1 MDNGRRNYRTRLDF
15 DKVLER
21 VAEFAV
27 GGDAKRS
34 IRESEPYTDSAR
46 VLSDLHLTDG
56 LMDILERGHN
66 PGISSQD
73 DIPAIALRAQ
83 KGGVL
88 FMGEL
93 LHVARALENARR
105 LRDWYQPAEEKAFY
119 GDYLFFDLYSDN
131 ALERQIKDSI
141 LSDTEMDDEASPA
154 LADIRRRIMRQ
165 ESSIRDKLDTIIRS
179 SSTSKYLQEAIVTMR
194 GGRFVVPVK
203 LENRNAI
210 SGLVHDVS
218 SSGSTIFVEPT
229 AVVEANNRIMQ
240 LKAEEQAEIDRI
252 LAAFS
257 ARVQAVSA
265 NLQKSHKAFTQ
276 IDVSLAK
283 ARYALSINAVMPGV
297 NDVGYIDLRRAR
309 HPLIDKNKVVPID
322 VRLGKEFTTLV
333 ITGPNTGGK
342 TVSLKT
348 VGLLTVMACSG
359 IPIPAAPGSEV
370 AVFSRVLADIGDEQS
385 IEQSLSTFSSH
396 ITNVIEILRVA
407 DRNSLVLLDELGA
420 GTDPAEGAA
429 LAEAILERLRKL
441 GCRVFATTHYAEIK
455 LYAMQTEGVQNAS
468 CEFDVQTLNPIY
480 HLSIGVPGR
489 SNALL
494 ICERLGL
501 DPDIIEDA
509 RYGMAVEDRRF
520 EDAIS
525 EIDELKADLSEKE
538 RETEAIR
545 EEARSE
551 LEKAKKDADDL
562 RKKAEK
568 ELEYARNR
576 ARQMSAD
583 VASGAY
589 KLLDEL
595 RKLEADDSRTRKERM
610 SRAKQIANNDSVKLA
625 DFDEKILSAPD
636 ELPKV
641 TEVRK
646 GDTVYVPALGR
657 PATVLSGPD
666 EKGMVELQSGPIKT
680 RSRIGD
686 LRQLPGVSV
695 PKTKKTYQVQKT
707 IAKESDG
714 PRTEID
720 LRGKTVDEAIAEL
733 EGFVDRALLSH
744 ISILYVIHG
753 KGTGALRQ
761 AVNDWLRRCP
771 QVRSHR
777 LGQYGEGDTGVTVVE
792 LK

>member
-1 MDNGRRNYRTRLDF
+1 MDNSRKTYKTRLDF
-15 DKVLER
+15 DKVLDR

-27 GGDAKRS
+27 SGEAKRQ
-34 IRESEPYTDSAR
+34 ILDSEPYTDSSK
-46 VLSDLHLTDG
+46 VLSELHLADS

-73 DIPAIALRAQ
+73 DLPAIALRAQ

-93 LHVARALENARR
+93 LQVARALENARR
-105 LRDWYQPAEEKAFY
+105 LKDWYQPSEEKAFY

-131 ALERQIKDSI
+131 SLERQIKDAI
-141 LSDTEMDDEASPA
+141 LSDSEMADEASPA

-165 ESSIRDKLDTIIRS
+165 ESSIRDKLDAIIRS

-257 ARVQAVSA
+257 ARVQSVSSS
-265 NLQKSHKAFTQ
+265 LQKSHKAFTL
-276 IDVSLAK
+276 IDTALAK
-283 ARYALSINAVMPGV
+283 ARYALSINAVMPDV
-297 NDVGYIDLRRAR
+297 NDTGFIDLRRAR

-322 VRLGKEFTTLV
+322 VRLGKEYTTLV

-348 VGLLTVMACSG
+348 VGLLTVMACCG

-370 AVFSRVLADIGDEQS
+370 AVFSRILADIGDEQS

-396 ITNVIEILRVA
+396 ITNVIDILAVA

-455 LYAMQTEGVQNAS
+455 LYAMQTDGVQNAS
-468 CEFDVQTLNPIY
+468 CEFDVQTLNPTY

-501 DPDIIEDA
+501 DPDVIEDA

-525 EIDELKADLSEKE
+525 EVDKLRADLNDKE
-538 RETEAIR
+538 RDVESRR
-545 EEARSE
+545 EEARAE
-551 LEKAKKDADDL
+551 LDRAKKDAEEV

-576 ARQMSAD
+576 AKQMSAD
-583 VASGAY
+583 VADGAY
-589 KLLDEL
+589 KLMDEL
-595 RKLEADDSRTRKERM
+595 RKLEADDSMTRKERLA
-610 SRAKQIANNDSVKLA
+610 RAKQIANNDSVKLS
-625 DFDEKILSAPD
+625 DFDEKVLSTPD

-641 TEVRK
+641 TDVKK
-646 GDTVYVPALGR
+646 GDTVYVMALGR
-657 PATVLSGPD
+657 PASVLSSPD
-666 EKGMVELQSGPIKT
+666 PKGFVELQSGPIKT
-680 RSRIGD
+680 RAKLED
-686 LRQLPGVSV
+686 LRQLPNNASA
-695 PKTKKTYQVQKT
+695 KARKTYQVQKT
-707 IAKESDG
+707 IARESDG

-720 LRGKTVDEAIAEL
+720 LRGKTVEEAIAEL
-733 EGFVDRALLSH
+733 EGFIDRALLSH

-771 QVRSHR
+771 QVKSHR

>member
-1 MDNGRRNYRTRLDF
+1 MENRKTYKTRLDF

-21 VAEFAV
+21 VADLAV
-27 GGDAKRS
+27 STESREK
-34 IRESEPYTDSAR
+34 IRDSEPYTDPAR
-46 VLSDLHLTDG
+46 VASELHLTDS

-73 DIPAIALRAQ
+73 DIPAIALRAE

-105 LRDWYQPAEEKAFY
+105 LRDWYQPAEEKAYY

-131 ALERQIKDSI
+131 GLERQIRDAI
-141 LSDTEMDDEASPA
+141 LSDTEMADEASPA

-165 ESSIRDKLDTIIRS
+165 ESSIRDKLDAIIRS

-218 SSGSTIFVEPT
+218 SSGSTVFVEPS

-257 ARVQAVSA
+257 ARVQNISSSLV
-265 NLQKSHKAFTQ
+265 KSHRAFIL
-276 IDVSLAK
+276 IDIALAK
-283 ARYALSINAVMPGV
+283 ARYALSINAVMPDV
-297 NDVGYIDLRRAR
+297 NDRGYIDLRRAR
-309 HPLIDKNKVVPID
+309 HPLIDRNTVVPID
-322 VRLGKEFTTLV
+322 VRLGREFTTLV

-348 VGLLTVMACSG
+348 VGLLTVMACCG
-359 IPIPAAPGSEV
+359 IPIPVAPGSEV
-370 AVFSRVLADIGDEQS
+370 AVFGRILADIGDEQS

-396 ITNVIEILRVA
+396 ITNVIEILKVA
-407 DRNSLVLLDELGA
+407 DSNSLVLLDELGA
-420 GTDPAEGAA
+420 GTDPEEGAA

-455 LYAMQTEGVQNAS
+455 LYAMQTEGVTNAS
-468 CEFDVQTLNPIY
+468 CEFDVQTLSPTY

-501 DPDIIEDA
+501 DSDVIEDA
-509 RYGMAVEDRRF
+509 RYGMAIEDRRF

-525 EIDELKADLSEKE
+525 EIDALRADLNDKE
-538 RETEAIR
+538 REIEEIKAEAK
-545 EEARSE
+545 AE
-551 LEKAKKDADDL
+551 LEKARSDADGI

-576 ARQMSAD
+576 AKQMSAD
-583 VASGAY
+583 VAAGAY
-589 KLLDEL
+589 KLMDEL
-595 RKLEADDSRTRKERM
+595 RKLEADDDRTRKEKLA
-610 SRAKQIANNDSVKLA
+610 RAKQIANNDSVKLA
-625 DFDEKILSAPD
+625 DYDEKILSAPD

-641 TEVRK
+641 GKVRK
-646 GDTVYVPALGR
+646 GDTVYVMALGG

-666 EKGMVELQSGPIKT
+666 DRNMVELQSGLIKT
-680 RSRIGD
+680 RAKLDD
-686 LRQLPGVSV
+686 LRQLPDRPM
-695 PKTKKTYQVQKT
+695 PKPKKTYSVQKT
-707 IAKESDG
+707 IAKETDG
-714 PRTEID
+714 PRTELD
-720 LRGKTVDEAIAEL
+720 LRGKTVEEAIAEL

-777 LGQYGEGDTGVTVVE
+777 LGQYGEGDSGVTVVE

>member
-1 MDNGRRNYRTRLDF
+1 
-15 DKVLER
+15 
-21 VAEFAV
+21 
-27 GGDAKRS
+27 
-34 IRESEPYTDSAR
+34 
-46 VLSDLHLTDG
+46 
-56 LMDILERGHN
+56 MDILERGHN

-105 LRDWYQPAEEKAFY
+105 LRDWYQPAEEKAYY

-141 LSDTEMDDEASPA
+141 LSDTEMADEASPA

-179 SSTSKYLQEAIVTMR
+179 SSTSRYLQEAIVTMR

-257 ARVQAVSA
+257 ARVQSVSA

-297 NDVGYIDLRRAR
+297 NDIGYIDLRRAR

-348 VGLLTVMACSG
+348 AGLLCVMACSG

-370 AVFSRVLADIGDEQS
+370 AVFSHVLADIGDEQS

-468 CEFDVQTLNPIY
+468 CEFDVQTLNPTY

-501 DPDIIEDA
+501 DRDIIED
-509 RYGMAVEDRRF
+509 
-520 EDAIS
+520 
-525 EIDELKADLSEKE
+525 
-538 RETEAIR
+538 
-545 EEARSE
+545 
-551 LEKAKKDADDL
+551 
-562 RKKAEK
+562 
-568 ELEYARNR
+568 
-576 ARQMSAD
+576 
-583 VASGAY
+583 
-589 KLLDEL
+589 
-595 RKLEADDSRTRKERM
+595 
-610 SRAKQIANNDSVKLA
+610 
-625 DFDEKILSAPD
+625 
-636 ELPKV
+636 
-641 TEVRK
+641 
-646 GDTVYVPALGR
+646 
-657 PATVLSGPD
+657 
-666 EKGMVELQSGPIKT
+666 
-680 RSRIGD
+680 
-686 LRQLPGVSV
+686 
-695 PKTKKTYQVQKT
+695 
-707 IAKESDG
+707 
-714 PRTEID
+714 
-720 LRGKTVDEAIAEL
+720 
-733 EGFVDRALLSH
+733 
-744 ISILYVIHG
+744 
-753 KGTGALRQ
+753 
-761 AVNDWLRRCP
+761 
-771 QVRSHR
+771 
-777 LGQYGEGDTGVTVVE
+777 
-792 LK
+792 

>member
-1 MDNGRRNYRTRLDF
+1 METGRRTYRTRLDF
-15 DKVLER
+15 EKVLAQ
-21 VAEFAV
+21 VSAFAV
-27 GGDAKRS
+27 SGEGKKIID
-34 IRESEPYTDSAR
+34 ESEPSSDSSL
-46 VLSDLHLTDG
+46 VLSELHLTDS

-73 DIPAIALRAQ
+73 DIPAIALRAE

-105 LRDWYQPAEEKAFY
+105 LKDWYQPDEEKAYY
-119 GDYLFFDLYSDN
+119 GDHLFFDLYSDN
-131 ALERQIKDSI
+131 GLERQIRDSI
-141 LSDTEMDDEASPA
+141 LSDTEMADEASPT
-154 LADIRRRIMRQ
+154 LADIRRRILRM
-165 ESSIRDKLDTIIRS
+165 ESSIRDKLDTIIKS

-218 SSGSTIFVEPT
+218 SSGNTVFVEPA
-229 AVVEANNRIMQ
+229 AVVDANNRIMEM
-240 LKAEEQAEIDRI
+240 KAEEQAEIDRI

-257 ARVQAVSA
+257 ARVQAVSGS
-265 NLQKSHKAFTQ
+265 LVRSHKAFVL
-276 IDVSLAK
+276 IDVAIAK
-283 ARYALSINAVMPGV
+283 ARYALSINAVMPDV
-297 NDVGYIDLRRAR
+297 NSNGIIDLRRAR

-322 VRLGKEFTTLV
+322 VRLGRDFTTLV

-348 VGLLTVMACSG
+348 VGLLCVMACCG
-359 IPIPAAPGSEV
+359 IPVPAAPGSEI

-396 ITNVIEILRVA
+396 ITNVIEILKTA
-407 DRNSLVLLDELGA
+407 DANSLVLLDELGA

-429 LAEAILERLRKL
+429 LAEAILERLRKI

-455 LYAMQTEGVQNAS
+455 LYAMQTDGVQNAS
-468 CEFDVQTLNPIY
+468 CDFDVQTLNPTY

-501 DPDIIEDA
+501 DPAVIEDA

-525 EIDELKADLSEKE
+525 EIDDLKAELNEKE
-538 RETEAIR
+538 RIAERTIEEAKEELKQAR
-545 EEARSE
+545 EEASRIRQ
-551 LEKAKKDADDL
+551 KAD
-562 RKKAEK
+562 K

-576 ARQMSAD
+576 AKQMSAD

-589 KLLDEL
+589 KLMDEL
-595 RKLEADDSRTRKERM
+595 RKLEADDEKSRKEKLA
-610 SRAKQIANNDSVKLA
+610 RAKQIANNESVKLA
-625 DFDEKILSAPD
+625 DFEEKGITAPD
-636 ELPKV
+636 DLPKV
-641 TEVRK
+641 TSVKK
-646 GDTVYVPALGR
+646 GDTVYVMALGR
-657 PATVLSGPD
+657 TASVLSGPD
-666 EKGMVELQSGPIKT
+666 SKGMVELQSGPIKT
-680 RSRIGD
+680 RAKMEN
-686 LRQLPGVSV
+686 LRQV
-695 PKTKKTYQVQKT
+695 PAGTASKPKKNYKVQRT

-720 LRGKTVDEAIAEL
+720 LRGKTVEEAIGEL

-744 ISILYVIHG
+744 VNILYVIHG

-761 AVNDWLRRCP
+761 AVNDWMRRCP
-771 QVRSHR
+771 QVRSYR